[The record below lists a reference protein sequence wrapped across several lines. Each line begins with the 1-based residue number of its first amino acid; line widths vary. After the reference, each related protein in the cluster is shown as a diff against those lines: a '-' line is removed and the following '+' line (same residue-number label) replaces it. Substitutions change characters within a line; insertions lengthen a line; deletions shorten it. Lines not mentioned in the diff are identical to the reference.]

1 MGLCDAG
8 APLYAQ
14 LDSFLSQTWPDWDLY
29 IGNDG
34 GNARD
39 LQQVALFRER
49 ARRQGCR
56 VYLNPAPRQGYV
68 ANYLH
73 QIRTLP
79 QSADFVALADQDDL
93 WLPPK
98 IEKAME
104 ALAGVTTPALY
115 CGARLIWNPV
125 TDQRRH
131 SRPLRRAPG
140 FRNALVENIAGGNT
154 IVLNRAALDLIRQSP
169 PAADRVF
176 AHDWWIYLLVTG
188 ASGHVIYDPV
198 PQILYRQHGANQIGA
213 GETWRGWAKAR
224 SDVLNSRWRE
234 RITRNLDALGAAR
247 ALLRADNQVL
257 VDRLSAVKSVSMPA
271 RLRLIAELGL
281 YRQDRFSQIGF
292 WGAVA
297 LGRF

>member
-14 LDSFLSQTWPDWDLY
+14 LDSLLSQTWPDWDLY
-29 IGNDG
+29 IGDDG

-49 ARRQGCR
+49 ALRQGCR
-56 VYLNPAPRQGYV
+56 VYLNAAPRQGYV

-73 QIRTLP
+73 QLRSLP
-79 QSADFVALADQDDL
+79 QSAELVALADQDDL

-98 IEKAME
+98 IEKAVQ
-104 ALAGVTTPALY
+104 ALAGVTAPALY

-125 TDQRRH
+125 TDQRRN
-131 SRPLRRAPG
+131 SRPLSRGTG

-154 IVLNRAALDLIRQSP
+154 IVLNKAALDLIRQSP

-188 ASGHVIYDPV
+188 AGGHVIYDPV
-198 PQILYRQHGANQIGA
+198 PHILYRQHGANQIGA

-224 SDVLNSRWRE
+224 ADVLNSRWRE
-234 RITRNLDALGAAR
+234 RIGRNLAALEAAR
-247 ALLRADNQVL
+247 ALLTEENQTL
-257 VDRLSAVKSVSMPA
+257 LDRLGGAKSVSMPA

-281 YRQDRFSQIGF
+281 YRQNRLSQIGF

>member
-8 APLYAQ
+8 LPLCTQ
-14 LDSFLSQTWPDWDLY
+14 LDSFLSQSWPDWDLY
-29 IGNDG
+29 IGDDG

-39 LQQVALFRER
+39 LEQVARFRER

-56 VYLNPAPRQGYV
+56 VFLNPAPRQGST

-73 QIRTLP
+73 QLRTLP
-79 QSADFVALADQDDL
+79 LSAGLIALSDQDDL
-93 WLPPK
+93 WLPSK
-98 IEKAME
+98 IETAAQ
-104 ALAGVTTPALY
+104 ALAGIKTPALY

-125 TDQRRH
+125 KDQRRD
-131 SRPLRRAPG
+131 SRLLRRAPD

-154 IVLNRAALDLIRQSP
+154 IVLNKAALDLIRQSP

-188 ASGHVIYDPV
+188 AGGQVIYDPV
-198 PQILYRQHGANQIGA
+198 PQVLYRQHGGNQIGA
-213 GETWRGWAKAR
+213 GETWRGWASAR
-224 SDVLNSRWRE
+224 ADVVYNRWRE
-234 RITRNLDALGAAR
+234 RIARNLDALEASR
-247 ALLRADNQVL
+247 ALLTAENQAL
-257 VDRLSAVKSVSMPA
+257 LDRLGAVRSVSMPA
-271 RLRLIAELGL
+271 RLRLVAELGL
-281 YRQDRFSQIGF
+281 YRQDRLSQIGF